1 MGKGFSY
8 LKYLLHGGTLM
19 GMVVRTNAMA
29 INANNAL
36 NKNNSSV
43 SKNLEKLSSG
53 MKINRAADDAS
64 GLAISEKMKAQIK
77 ALDTASTNAQDGVS
91 LIQTAEGYMGE
102 VHDMLNRIVELAEK
116 SANGTYETK
125 ATGAADEDFGNAG
138 TDRQA
143 LQDEVDQLTAEI
155 DRISTTANFNGLK
168 LMDGTMD
175 TSTQAAIAKGKDAA
189 DANSKMGDIIQADVA
204 EKKATGTA
212 LTLQI
217 GETSGSSDKLQ
228 VSIRSF
234 QTKDLFYSLSGTKVC
249 TSDGDGTNAP
259 GTQSITHTNATSK
272 SQGALTL
279 NISNQACA
287 SVVAE
292 KTRDI
297 INEVSSQRASLGAM
311 QNRLDYTMNN
321 LDTASENITE
331 ANSRIRDT
339 DMAKTMMQY
348 TQGNVL
354 TQAAQAMLAQANQA
368 PSQVLQLLQ

>member
-1 MGKGFSY
+1 
-8 LKYLLHGGTLM
+8 M

-125 ATGAADEDFGNAG
+125 SAADGGAAAEDFGNAG

-143 LQDEVDQLTAEI
+143 LQDEVDQLTSEI
-155 DRISTTANFNGLK
+155 DRIATTANFNNLK
-168 LMDGTMD
+168 LMDGTLD
-175 TSTQAAIAKGKDAA
+175 TSKEKTITATTVTAAGA
-189 DANSKMGDIIQADVA
+189 DTKAGTFIQTGSTVA
-204 EKKATGTA
+204 KATGNA

-217 GETSGSSDKLQ
+217 GETSGDSDKLS

-234 QTKDLFYSLSGTKVC
+234 KTNDLFSSLNGGKVL
-249 TSDGDGTNAP
+249 TSDGANSQSVDILKDNAN
-259 GTQSITHTNATSK
+259 SKNAAGK
-272 SQGALTL
+272 TL
-279 NISNQACA
+279 NISNQSAA

>member
-1 MGKGFSY
+1 
-8 LKYLLHGGTLM
+8 M

-125 ATGAADEDFGNAG
+125 SADKGGVSGETYGSAG

-143 LQDEVDQLTAEI
+143 LQDEVDQLTSEI
-155 DRISTTANFNGLK
+155 DRIATTANFNGLK
-168 LMDGTMD
+168 LMDGSMN
-175 TSTQAAIAKGKDAA
+175 KDAA
-189 DANSKMGDIIQADVA
+189 TDKHITKITKNDTVTADGTVTN
-204 EKKATGTA
+204 ATIATAADNTAKGTA
-212 LTLQI
+212 LKLQI
-217 GETSGSSDKLQ
+217 GETSGDSDKLS
-228 VSIRSF
+228 VNIKSF
-234 QTKDLFYSLSGTKVC
+234 KTDYLFSSLATAGSN
-249 TSDGDGTNAP
+249 GDGTTAT
-259 GTQSITHTNATSK
+259 GTQTVSLLQSNANSK
-272 SQGALTL
+272 NDNGVTL
-279 NISNQACA
+279 NISNQDAA

-292 KTRDI
+292 KVRDV
-297 INEVSSQRASLGAM
+297 INTVSSQRANLGAM

>member
-1 MGKGFSY
+1 
-8 LKYLLHGGTLM
+8 M

-125 ATGAADEDFGNAG
+125 ATGTADEEYGDAG

-175 TSTQAAIAKGKDAA
+175 TSTQAAIAKGKDA
-189 DANSKMGDIIQADVA
+189 DANSKMGDIIQAEVA

-234 QTKDLFYSLSGTKVC
+234 KTNDLFNSLSGTKIC